1 MDGLL
6 HHRLREEQAR
16 LLGFRTHAEV
26 SLSRKMAL
34 TVESVDAL
42 TEMLRSKAYP
52 AAQKELEQLT
62 AFARSKGFAEPKL
75 ALWDVPFWCEHVS
88 DGL

>member
-1 MDGLL
+1 
-6 HHRLREEQAR
+6 
-16 LLGFRTHAEV
+16 
-26 SLSRKMAL
+26 
-34 TVESVDAL
+34 
-42 TEMLRSKAYP
+42 MLRSKAYP

-75 ALWDVPFWCEHVS
+75 ALWDVPFWCEHAP